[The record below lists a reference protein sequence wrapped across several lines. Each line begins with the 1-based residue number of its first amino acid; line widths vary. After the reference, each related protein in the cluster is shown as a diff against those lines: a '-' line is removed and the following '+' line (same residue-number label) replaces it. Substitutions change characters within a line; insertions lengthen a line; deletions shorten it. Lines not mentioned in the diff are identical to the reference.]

1 MQQCRHSQDVR
12 ECGLWNSNWHLPMD
26 VWAHAVCW
34 IWRQGN
40 PCSWPHFL
48 FWLTCQQHQTLM
60 LYQWW
65 IHIFTIAHPRRFFGG
80 DFLLHTIIPH
90 QKLVGYYCK
99 YSKYMVWCAWWHTTL
114 RHSPSSHRIK
124 GRLAKL
130 RKGGCHESYYYI
142 PKTMHSRTVRL
153 RADS

>member
-1 MQQCRHSQDVR
+1 MQTFPRCSRMRVMKFQLAPPNGRMGSCCVLDMTAR
-12 ECGLWNSNWHLPMD
+12 ESLFLTTFPILANMPATSNLNAIPMMNS
-26 VWAHAVCW
+26 
-34 IWRQGN
+34 
-40 PCSWPHFL
+40 HFYN
-48 FWLTCQQHQTLM
+48 CASPPK
-60 LYQWW
+60 
-65 IHIFTIAHPRRFFGG
+65 IGG

-114 RHSPSSHRIK
+114 RHSPSSHCIK